1 MQDLDL
7 EKRGSVCLLRAQNFF
22 SFPSLSPELLC
33 EFSRHPEPPAFG
45 CNSKVL
51 PPGRTFVGKALQ
63 RRPASRSELANWL
76 FWFLGTWL
84 FPLKR

>member
-1 MQDLDL
+1 M
-7 EKRGSVCLLRAQNFF
+7 N
-22 SFPSLSPELLC
+22 SPDT
-33 EFSRHPEPPAFG
+33 PEPPAFG
-45 CNSKVL
+45 CNSKVS

-76 FWFLGTWL
+76 FWFLGTLL